1 METISVINQK
11 GGVGKSTTALALG
24 TGLRQKGYKVLFIDL
39 DAQCNL
45 SYSLGM
51 TEKGKDT
58 LTAAELLTGDY
69 DPEAIKEDVIKGAES
84 LSAANLVLTDTGKEY
99 KLKEALKPLQD
110 KYDYCIIDTP
120 PSLGI
125 LTVNALTASQTAI
138 VPAQADFYSLQGIGQ
153 LVKTI
158 NSVKKYC
165 NANLT
170 IKGILLTR
178 YNDRTI
184 ISKNLVS
191 VLQQTASQLDT
202 KLFKAKIRECTAV
215 KEAQGMRQDVSA
227 YAPQSNAA
235 QDYKDFVKE
244 YIKSN

>member
-1 METISVINQK
+1 MEIISVINQK
-11 GGVGKSTTALALG
+11 GGVAKTTTALALG
-24 TGLRQKGYKVLFIDL
+24 TGLKRKGYRVLFIDL

-51 TEKGKDT
+51 TEKDT

-69 DPEAIKEDVIKGAES
+69 DPSAIKEDVIKGAES

-125 LTVNALTASQTAI
+125 LTVNALTASQSAI

-165 NANLT
+165 NSELK

-215 KEAQGMRQDVSA
+215 KEAQGMRQDVAA

>member
-1 METISVINQK
+1 MEIISVINQK
-11 GGVGKSTTALALG
+11 GGVAKTTTALALG
-24 TGLRQKGYKVLFIDL
+24 TGLKRKGYRVLFIDL

-51 TEKGKDT
+51 TEKDT

-69 DPEAIKEDVIKGAES
+69 DPSAIKEDVIKGAES

-99 KLKEALKPLQD
+99 KLKETLKQLQD

-125 LTVNALTASQTAI
+125 LTVNALTASQSAI

-165 NANLT
+165 NSELK

-215 KEAQGMRQDVSA
+215 KEAQGMRQDVAA

>member
-11 GGVGKSTTALALG
+11 GGVAKTTSALALG
-24 TGLRQKGYKVLFIDL
+24 TGLRSRGYKVLFIDL

-51 TEKGKDT
+51 TGQPT
-58 LTAAELLTGDY
+58 LSAVELLSGDF
-69 DPEAIKEDVIKGAES
+69 DPSAIKADLIKGDER
-84 LSAANLVLTDTGKEY
+84 LSSANMVLTDTGKEY
-99 KLKEALKPLQD
+99 RLKEALKKLQD

-125 LTVNALTASQTAI
+125 LTVNALTASQSAI

-165 NANLT
+165 NSELK

-178 YNDRTI
+178 YNARTI
-184 ISKNLVS
+184 LSRDLTE
-191 VLQQTASQLDT
+191 VLKKTAEQLET
-202 KLFKAKIRECTAV
+202 KLFNAKIRECTAV
-215 KEAQGMRQDVSA
+215 KEAQGMRQDVSS

-235 QDYKDFVKE
+235 LDYKDFVKE
-244 YIKSN
+244 YIKSK

>member
-1 METISVINQK
+1 MEIISVINQK
-11 GGVGKSTTALALG
+11 GGVAKTTTALALG
-24 TGLRQKGYKVLFIDL
+24 TGLKRKGYRVLFIDL

-51 TEKGKDT
+51 TEKDT

-125 LTVNALTASQTAI
+125 LTVNALTASQSAI

-165 NANLT
+165 NSELK

-215 KEAQGMRQDVSA
+215 KEAQGMRQDVAA

>member
-1 METISVINQK
+1 MEIISVINQK
-11 GGVGKSTTALALG
+11 GGVAKTTTALALG
-24 TGLRQKGYKVLFIDL
+24 TGLKRKGYRVLFIDL

-51 TEKGKDT
+51 TEKDT

-69 DPEAIKEDVIKGAES
+69 DPSAIKEDVIKGAES

-99 KLKEALKPLQD
+99 KLKETLKPLQD

-125 LTVNALTASQTAI
+125 LTVNALTASQSAI

-165 NANLT
+165 NSELK

-215 KEAQGMRQDVSA
+215 KEAQGMRQDVAA